1 MVSCDFL
8 KVVFTVV
15 SFYIFSWGYWL
26 SHVDT
31 VVAKGW
37 WWGCQFQDHWAI
49 DAWRIFDGWYG
60 CANIKMGHTTIEMAI
75 LITLIGTMW
84 KNCDWPV
91 DCFRQS
97 HMVWYTPCMCC
108 LLYTWF
114 CRSRMFACVC
124 VLKLSSW
131 SYHTRFHRNQQYSP
145 TSSWSWW
152 WWWWSSSSSV
162 DASSVSSASSSG
174 QSLLFLYVF
183 AGMSQFHFSHGAYYW
198 RIIAGTSTVY
208 STVVLYII

>member
-114 CRSRMFACVC
+114 CRSRMCACVC
-124 VLKLSSW
+124 VCWNWVHEAITL
-131 SYHTRFHRNQQYSP
+131 
-145 TSSWSWW
+145 
-152 WWWWSSSSSV
+152 
-162 DASSVSSASSSG
+162 
-174 QSLLFLYVF
+174 VF
-183 AGMSQFHFSHGAYYW
+183 
-198 RIIAGTSTVY
+198 IAINS
-208 STVVLYII
+208 IPPHHHDHDDDDDDHHHHHQ